1 MPPETE
7 TSDALN
13 SVVESLNP
21 NVKAM
26 DPTFVAPPF
35 HT

>member
-7 TSDALN
+7 ISDALN

-21 NVKAM
+21 NAKAM
-26 DPTFVAPPF
+26 DATLMAPPF
-35 HT
+35 PT